1 MTILF
6 KNLRTSLLRY
16 PTSAAL
22 NVAGLTVAFAAFVV
36 ILMQVRYERSF
47 DAWIPDAACVY
58 RVELAYAEEGPFQ
71 VCVSH
76 PLVNTL
82 TTASPHIVAGAL
94 CETGDHLDMELRI
107 DHPNGKQDFYHE
119 HAMRCTPELLE
130 VLGLRLAEGDV
141 EGLKETRGVLL
152 PRSTARR
159 MFGDGPAV
167 GRLLHQSGKMATVMG
182 NPGDDATFV
191 VSGVYEDLPAN
202 SIFDNVIIWG
212 HPWYNSYK
220 GNCNYM
226 CFVRIDRPEA
236 LPEVEERL
244 KEATRAFYADWLGQD
259 SKATVRLT
267 AVRDI
272 YYQNDAQYEMLPRK
286 GNRAITTVLL
296 AIALLIVAIASI
308 NYVNFASAMAPVR
321 MKMVNLQKIMGA
333 GSATLRAALVAESVA
348 IAAISYLL
356 ALVLTA
362 ALGDTPLA
370 DCVDADMTLGANL
383 PLLGGS
389 ALVALAVGLVAGLYP
404 ALYMTSQR
412 PIVAVKGSFGSSAAG
427 KTYRTALVGV
437 QYAIS
442 TALIVAALF
451 INLQNRYLQRLTTG
465 YDREQVVVATLTP
478 GVYARRDALVDDLKA
493 FAGIDEVAFAYQK
506 FGGEEQKLMGWGR
519 GYRDIEGGIEYK
531 VLLTTPEFL
540 RVLGIRPS
548 EGRDFTEADRLR
560 EPCSYVFNQTARRRW
575 DMRVGDYVSQNDLA
589 GGAHIAGWGEVIG
602 FLPDDVC
609 AYSRHRS
616 EEPFACCVFGTLN
629 WGDDLMM
636 PYCYVRIAPGTDLG
650 AAADHIR
657 KAIDRISP
665 FGADIEFLDSVV
677 DSLYRKDR
685 KVGLLVTLFS
695 ALAIAISLMGVFGLV
710 LFETQRRR
718 KEIGIRKVNGA
729 TSASILA
736 MFNRRFAAIA
746 VGGFVVGAPL
756 AGWGVA
762 RWLEG
767 FVSGVALHAW
777 VFAAALLIVG
787 GITAATVTVRSWRAA
802 NEDPVRSI
810 KTE

>member
-6 KNLRTSLLRY
+6 KNLRTSLRRY

-22 NVAGLTVAFAAFVV
+22 NIAGLTAAFAAFVV

-76 PLVNTL
+76 PLVNEL
-82 TTASPHIVAGAL
+82 KGASPHIVAGAL

-119 HAMRCTPELLE
+119 HVMRCTPELLE
-130 VLGLRLAEGDV
+130 VLGIRLAEGDA

-152 PRSTARR
+152 PRSMARR
-159 MFGDGPAV
+159 MFGDEPAV
-167 GRLLHQSGKMATVMG
+167 GRILHQSGKMGTAMG
-182 NPGDDATFV
+182 NPGDNATFA

-202 SIFDNVIIWG
+202 SVFDNTIIWG

-226 CFVRIDRPEA
+226 CFVRIDRQEA
-236 LPEVEERL
+236 LPEVEARL
-244 KEATRAFYADWLGQD
+244 KEAARTFYTDWLGQD

-286 GNRAITTVLL
+286 GNRATTTVLL
-296 AIALLIVAIASI
+296 AIAVLVVAIASI

-321 MKMVNLQKIMGA
+321 MKAVNLQKIMGA
-333 GSATLRAALVAESVA
+333 RTAQLRAALVAESTA
-348 IAAISYLL
+348 TACLAFALAL
-356 ALVLTA
+356 ALVA
-362 ALGDTPLA
+362 ALADSPLA
-370 DCVDADMTLGANL
+370 DYVNADMALGANL

-389 ALVALAVGLVAGLYP
+389 ALIAVAVGLAAGIHP
-404 ALYMTSQR
+404 AFYMTSQR
-412 PIVAVKGSFGSSAAG
+412 PIMAIRGSFGSSAAG
-427 KTYRTALVGV
+427 RRYRTVLVGV
-437 QYAIS
+437 QYVIS
-442 TALIVAALF
+442 IALIVATF
-451 INLQNRYLQRLTTG
+451 FVNLQNRYIQRFTTG
-465 YDREQVVVATLTP
+465 YDREQVAVATLTP
-478 GVYARRDALVDDLKA
+478 GVYAQRGALVDALKSHAAIEETA
-493 FAGIDEVAFAYQK
+493 FAFQK

-575 DMRVGDYVSQNDLA
+575 EMQVGDYVSQNDLV
-589 GGAHIAGWGEVIG
+589 GGAHIAGWGEIIG
-602 FLPDDVC
+602 FLPDEVC

-616 EEPFACCVFGTLN
+616 EEPFACCVFGSLN
-629 WGDDLMM
+629 WGDELVM
-636 PYCYVRIAPGTDLG
+636 PYLYVRIARGADI
-650 AAADHIR
+650 AAAVEHVR
-657 KAIDRISP
+657 RTIDRFSP
-665 FGADIEFLDSVV
+665 VGADIELLDTVV

-685 KVGLLVTLFS
+685 KTGVLVTLFS
-695 ALAIAISLMGVFGLV
+695 ALAVVISLMGVFGLMV
-710 LFETQRRR
+710 FETQYRRR
-718 KEIGIRKVNGA
+718 EIGIRKVHGA
-729 TSASILA
+729 TTGQILA
-736 MFNRRFAAIA
+736 MFNRRFAAIVA
-746 VGGFVVGAPL
+746 AGFAVGAPL
-756 AGWGVA
+756 AAWGIG
-762 RWLEG
+762 RWFEG
-767 FVSGVALHAW
+767 FVSNVGLRAW
-777 VFAAALLIVG
+777 VFAAALAIVAA
-787 GITAATVTVRSWRAA
+787 ITAATVTVRSWRTA
-802 NEDPVRSI
+802 NENPIRSV
-810 KTE
+810 KNE